1 MSKSLAETVDFARSV
16 QTKQYEKRAQQ
27 VDTFVK
33 SETAEQK
40 LARSGKMQTAK
51 ALESLASLGG
61 TFLDSKAKESE
72 QRVKLIQEDL
82 ANITAAEI
90 EEQRNG
96 NSPYT
101 SETFASLPL
110 RFQTRVR
117 SAVGY
122 ERGQRLIAEAEASM
136 DSFTL
141 QDDVARLNHVESYMQ
156 ELELT
161 SGMDAHE
168 LVGYNKGW
176 QEGVDRINIAASKAK
191 TAEGEKKVERDFKGV
206 VSSIVTKEH
215 EHFLTLEENGDLDT
229 ATDAYKIEL
238 RNNAAGRTY
247 ESIEA
252 KFQTYADEAGIE
264 VPKEI
269 KKQWV
274 RESIL
279 EAAKATNN
287 PYLLAPENLP
297 KEYQDDAT
305 RYFFAGARVAI
316 KAKFQSD
323 QRSAVAASNAQR
335 VADRNQAAED
345 VFNGTVNRENTSNP
359 TLAQKQALDD
369 WEERGKLTGA
379 TSKQNS
385 NKFEQQ
391 VVASIQKGSPVLIDS
406 NGNEVKDRNGNNISL
421 DREALDSYLLYNPL
435 FLDNEQGTL
444 SSNLGSLLVGIDT
457 AAYFPQTQVSTFVR
471 NNAPLRV
478 PAGEVEGHI
487 LTSEM
492 ALQMEFEERY
502 EAAQEVKGW
511 NNPLSYQERKTLI
524 RKFILDMNAG
534 TVGIKTDTNNTDVS
548 LDGETV
554 TTEET
559 TTEQPNQIPKVVKEP
574 TQSQLDWFESNKND
588 PKAVENWEK
597 AGFEIPEIS
606 DEELIQNLEKEVEK
620 DNAPKQTPAEV
631 LVNLP
636 EKKLIEAL
644 VQSPSLS
651 FEQIDGLTPEEM
663 LEAYPEEIEKVIK
676 QLQAN
681 DSFRD
686 LLGSLFSPDSTFLT
700 DLDLNSGTSEPK
712 GLNKAQQEYFDRT
725 GKLPSGASVK

>member
-1 MSKSLAETVDFARSV
+1 MSKSLAETVNFAQAV

-51 ALESLASLGG
+51 ALDALASLGG
-61 TFLDSKAKESE
+61 TFLDYKAKESE

-96 NSPYT
+96 SAPYT

-191 TAEGEKKVERDFKGV
+191 TAEGEKKIERDFKGV
-206 VSSIVTKEH
+206 VSSVVTKEH
-215 EHFLTLEENGDLDT
+215 ESFLALEENGSLDT
-229 ATDAYKIEL
+229 ATDALKIEL
-238 RNNAAGRTY
+238 RNNAAARTY
-247 ESIEA
+247 EVIEA
-252 KFQTYADEAGIE
+252 KFQTYTDEAGIN
-264 VPKEI
+264 VPPEI

-305 RYFFAGARVAI
+305 RYFFADARVAI
-316 KAKFQSD
+316 KDKFQAD
-323 QRSAVAASNAQR
+323 QRAAVTANNAKR
-335 VADRNQAAED
+335 IDDRNKADDAA
-345 VFNGTVNRENTSNP
+345 FNGTITFDTPNL
-359 TLAQKQALDD
+359 TLAQTQALTAH
-369 WEERGKLTGA
+369 EERGKLTGGA
-379 TSKQNS
+379 SSKNKNNFMLQVQKSIADGS
-385 NKFEQQ
+385 N
-391 VVASIQKGSPVLIDS
+391 VLVDMEG
-406 NGNEVKDRNGNNISL
+406 NAVKDKHGNEVSL
-421 DREALDSYLLYNPL
+421 DRASLDEYLLYNPL
-435 FLDNEQGTL
+435 FLDNEQSYL
-444 SSNLGSLLVGIDT
+444 SNNLGGLLVGVDT
-457 AAYFPQTQVSTFVR
+457 AANFPSGEVQALLDGTAKFKVPEAQVAGYILDQTADAKRLYRKLYSAAQRDKGWDNPLTPDEIDDLNFDFFDQLR
-471 NNAPLRV
+471 NRV
-478 PAGEVEGHI
+478 PEPDP
-487 LTSEM
+487 LTP
-492 ALQMEFEERY
+492 
-502 EAAQEVKGW
+502 
-511 NNPLSYQERKTLI
+511 NPLTPDPLTPDP
-524 RKFILDMNAG
+524 L
-534 TVGIKTDTNNTDVS
+534 T
-548 LDGETV
+548 
-554 TTEET
+554 
-559 TTEQPNQIPKVVKEP
+559 PKVVKEP

-588 PKAVENWEK
+588 PKAVEEWQK
-597 AGFEIPEIS
+597 AGFEMPVPEVS
-606 DEELIQNLEKEVEK
+606 DEELKEAYEAANIEQNELMDILSYLDEANNDPSLTVSKNNKAYKENLDK
-620 DNAPKQTPAEV
+620 ASKFSPEV
-631 LVNLP
+631 LEAATEDYVEN
-636 EKKLIEAL
+636 AL
-644 VQSPSLS
+644 V
-651 FEQIDGLTPEEM
+651 T
-663 LEAYPEEIEKVIK
+663 LESVLPTLAYTIRPQLREYMQQLRENPQAIFNDSEFKRYIEK
-676 QLQAN
+676 Q
-681 DSFRD
+681 
-686 LLGSLFSPDSTFLT
+686 
-700 DLDLNSGTSEPK
+700 
-712 GLNKAQQEYFDRT
+712 
-725 GKLPSGASVK
+725 

>member
-1 MSKSLAETVDFARSV
+1 MSKSLAETVNFAQAV

-51 ALESLASLGG
+51 ALDALASLGG
-61 TFLDSKAKESE
+61 TFLDYKAKESE

-96 NSPYT
+96 AAPYT

-191 TAEGEKKVERDFKGV
+191 SAEGEKKIERDFKGV
-206 VSSIVTKEH
+206 VSSIVTTEH
-215 EHFLTLEENGDLDT
+215 ENFLTLEESGDLDT

-238 RNNAAGRTY
+238 RNNAAARTY

-252 KFQTYADEAGIE
+252 KFQTYADETGIN
-264 VPKEI
+264 VPPEI

-305 RYFFAGARVAI
+305 RYFFADARVAI
-316 KAKFQSD
+316 KDKFESD
-323 QRSAVAASNAQR
+323 QRAAVTASNQQR
-335 VADRNQAAED
+335 VADRNQADDDA
-345 VFNGTVNRENTSNP
+345 FNGTITFDTPNL
-359 TLAQKQALDD
+359 TLAQTQALTAH
-369 WEERGKLTGA
+369 EERGKLTGA
-379 TSKQNS
+379 ASSKNKNNFMLQVQKSIADGS
-385 NKFEQQ
+385 N
-391 VVASIQKGSPVLIDS
+391 VLVDMEG
-406 NGNEVKDRNGNNISL
+406 NAVKDKHGNEVSL
-421 DREALDSYLLYNPL
+421 DRASLDEYLLYNPL
-435 FLDNEQGTL
+435 FLDNEQSYL
-444 SSNLGSLLVGIDT
+444 SNNLGGLLVGVDT
-457 AAYFPQTQVSTFVR
+457 ASNFPSGEVQALLDGTAKFKVPEAQVAGYILDQTADAKRLYRKLYSAAQRDKGWDNPLTPDEIDDLNFDFFDQLR
-471 NNAPLRV
+471 NRV
-478 PAGEVEGHI
+478 PDTSQ
-487 LTSEM
+487 TSE
-492 ALQMEFEERY
+492 
-502 EAAQEVKGW
+502 
-511 NNPLSYQERKTLI
+511 
-524 RKFILDMNAG
+524 
-534 TVGIKTDTNNTDVS
+534 VS

-559 TTEQPNQIPKVVKEP
+559 TTEVPNETPKVVKEP

-606 DEELIQNLEKEVEK
+606 DEELIQNLETVLE
-620 DNAPKQTPAEV
+620 AE
-631 LVNLP
+631 N
-636 EKKLIEAL
+636 E
-644 VQSPSLS
+644 PSLTS
-651 FEQIDGLTPEEM
+651 NKNTKDYQVAAETLSDMSDDEKSAVINDYAENAIEM
-663 LEAYPEEIEKVIK
+663 LQAQIPSLPYTMRASAREFLQQIRENPEVAFE
-676 QLQAN
+676 
-681 DSFRD
+681 D
-686 LLGSLFSPDSTFLT
+686 
-700 DLDLNSGTSEPK
+700 
-712 GLNKAQQEYFDRT
+712 NKYKRYYD
-725 GKLPSGASVK
+725 

>member
-1 MSKSLAETVDFARSV
+1 MSKSLAETVNFAQAV

-51 ALESLASLGG
+51 ALDALASLGG
-61 TFLDSKAKESE
+61 TFLDYKAKESE

-96 NSPYT
+96 AAPYT

-191 TAEGEKKVERDFKGV
+191 SAEGEKKIERDFKGV
-206 VSSIVTKEH
+206 VSSVVTKEH
-215 EHFLTLEENGDLDT
+215 ERFLAAEENGDLDT

-238 RNNAAGRTY
+238 RNNAAARTY

-252 KFQTYADEAGIE
+252 KFQTYADETGIN
-264 VPKEI
+264 VPPEI

-305 RYFFAGARVAI
+305 RYFFADARVAI
-316 KAKFQSD
+316 KDKFQAD
-323 QRSAVAASNAQR
+323 QRSAVAANNAKR
-335 VADRNQAAED
+335 IDDRNKADDAA
-345 VFNGTVNRENTSNP
+345 FNGTITFDTPNL
-359 TLAQKQALDD
+359 TLAQTQALTAH
-369 WEERGKLTGA
+369 EERGKLTGA
-379 TSKQNS
+379 ASSKNKNNFMLQVQKSIADGS
-385 NKFEQQ
+385 N
-391 VVASIQKGSPVLIDS
+391 VLVDMEG
-406 NGNEVKDRNGNNISL
+406 NAVKDKHGNEVSL
-421 DREALDSYLLYNPL
+421 DRASLDEYLLYNPL
-435 FLDNEQGTL
+435 FLDNEQSYL
-444 SSNLGSLLVGIDT
+444 SNNLGGLLVGVDT
-457 AAYFPQTQVSTFVR
+457 AANFPSGEVQALLDGTAKFKVPEAQVAGYILDQTADAKRLYRKLYSAAQRDKGWDNPLTPDEIDDLNFDFFDQLR
-471 NNAPLRV
+471 NRV
-478 PAGEVEGHI
+478 PDTSQ
-487 LTSEM
+487 TSE
-492 ALQMEFEERY
+492 
-502 EAAQEVKGW
+502 
-511 NNPLSYQERKTLI
+511 
-524 RKFILDMNAG
+524 
-534 TVGIKTDTNNTDVS
+534 VS

-559 TTEQPNQIPKVVKEP
+559 TTEVPNETPKVVKEP

-606 DEELIQNLEKEVEK
+606 DEELIQNLETVLEAENEPSLTSNKNTKDYQVAAETLSDMSDDEKSAIVNNYADNAIEMLQAQIPSLPYTMRADAREFLQQIRENPEVAFK
-620 DNAPKQTPAEV
+620 DNKY
-631 LVNLP
+631 
-636 EKKLIEAL
+636 KRYY
-644 VQSPSLS
+644 
-651 FEQIDGLTPEEM
+651 D
-663 LEAYPEEIEKVIK
+663 
-676 QLQAN
+676 
-681 DSFRD
+681 
-686 LLGSLFSPDSTFLT
+686 
-700 DLDLNSGTSEPK
+700 
-712 GLNKAQQEYFDRT
+712 
-725 GKLPSGASVK
+725 

>member
-1 MSKSLAETVDFARSV
+1 MSKSLSETVNFAQAV

-51 ALESLASLGG
+51 AISALASLGG
-61 TFLDSKAKESE
+61 TFLDAKAKESE

-96 NSPYT
+96 AAPYT

-156 ELELT
+156 ELVLT

-191 TAEGEKKVERDFKGV
+191 TTEGEKKIERDFKGV
-206 VSSIVTKEH
+206 VSSVVTKEH
-215 EHFLTLEENGDLDT
+215 ESFLALEENGSLDT

-238 RNNAAGRTY
+238 RNNAAARTY
-247 ESIEA
+247 EVIEA
-252 KFQTYADEAGIE
+252 KFQTYTDEAGIN
-264 VPKEI
+264 VPPEI

-305 RYFFAGARVAI
+305 RYFFADARVAI
-316 KAKFQSD
+316 KDRFQAD
-323 QRSAVAASNAQR
+323 QRSAVAANNAKR
-335 VADRNQAAED
+335 IDDRNKADDAA
-345 VFNGTVNRENTSNP
+345 FNGTITFDTPNL
-359 TLAQKQALDD
+359 TLAQTQALTAH
-369 WEERGKLTGA
+369 EERGKLTGA
-379 TSKQNS
+379 ASSKNKNNFMLQVQKSIADGS
-385 NKFEQQ
+385 N
-391 VVASIQKGSPVLIDS
+391 VLVDMEG
-406 NGNEVKDRNGNNISL
+406 NAVKDKHGNEVSL
-421 DREALDSYLLYNPL
+421 DRASLDEYLLYNPL
-435 FLDNEQGTL
+435 FLDNEQSYL
-444 SSNLGSLLVGIDT
+444 SNNLGGLLVGVDT
-457 AAYFPQTQVSTFVR
+457 AANFPS
-471 NNAPLRV
+471 
-478 PAGEVEGHI
+478 GEVQALLDGTAKFTVPEAQVAGYI
-487 LTSEM
+487 LDKTADAKRLYRKLYS
-492 ALQMEFEERY
+492 
-502 EAAQEVKGW
+502 AAQRDKGW
-511 NNPLSYQERKTLI
+511 DNPLTPDEIDELNFDFFDQLRNRVS
-524 RKFILDMNAG
+524 
-534 TVGIKTDTNNTDVS
+534 DTNQASGVS

-554 TTEET
+554 TT
-559 TTEQPNQIPKVVKEP
+559 
-574 TQSQLDWFESNKND
+574 
-588 PKAVENWEK
+588 AVEPEESTEVVETEEKTTNLTYEDLSPDYKKAWEHIK
-597 AGFEIPEIS
+597 DNPRDVKKWEDRGLPVPEIS
-606 DEELIQNLEKEVEK
+606 DEELIQNLETVLEAENETSLTSNKNTKDYQVAAETLSDMSDDEK
-620 DNAPKQTPAEV
+620 SAIVNNYADNA
-631 LVNLP
+631 
-636 EKKLIEAL
+636 I
-644 VQSPSLS
+644 
-651 FEQIDGLTPEEM
+651 EM
-663 LEAYPEEIEKVIK
+663 LQAQIPKLAWTMRADARELIQRIRENPEVAFE
-676 QLQAN
+676 
-681 DSFRD
+681 D
-686 LLGSLFSPDSTFLT
+686 
-700 DLDLNSGTSEPK
+700 
-712 GLNKAQQEYFDRT
+712 NKYKRYYD
-725 GKLPSGASVK
+725 

>member
-16 QTKQYEKRAQQ
+16 QTKQYEKSAQQ

-101 SETFASLPL
+101 SETFSSLPL

-122 ERGQRLIAEAEASM
+122 ERGKRLIAEAEASM

-176 QEGVDRINIAASKAK
+176 QEGVDRINITASKAK
-191 TAEGEKKVERDFKGV
+191 AVEGEKKIERDFKGV
-206 VSSIVTKEH
+206 VSSIVTTEH
-215 EHFLTLEENGDLDT
+215 ENFLTLEESGDLDT
-229 ATDAYKIEL
+229 ATDAYKLEL

-247 ESIEA
+247 EAIEA
-252 KFQTYADEAGIE
+252 KFQTYADETGIN
-264 VPKEI
+264 VPPEI

-305 RYFFAGARVAI
+305 RYFFADARVAL
-316 KAKFQSD
+316 KDKFQSD
-323 QRSAVAASNAQR
+323 QRSAVAASNQKR
-335 VADRNQAAED
+335 VDDRNKADDAA
-345 VFNGTVNRENTSNP
+345 FNGTITFDTPNL
-359 TLAQKQALDD
+359 TLAQTQALTAH
-369 WEERGKLTGA
+369 EERGKLTGGA
-379 TSKQNS
+379 SSK
-385 NKFEQQ
+385 NKNNFMLQ
-391 VVASIQKGSPVLIDS
+391 VQKSIADGTDVLVDMEGNPVKDKH
-406 NGNEVKDRNGNNISL
+406 GNEISL
-421 DREALDSYLLYNPL
+421 DRASLDEYLLYNPL
-435 FLDNEQGTL
+435 FLDNEQSYL
-444 SSNLGSLLVGIDT
+444 SNNLGGLLVGVDT
-457 AAYFPQTQVSTFVR
+457 AANFPSGEVQSLLDGTAKFTVPEAQVAGYILDQTADAKRLYRKLYSAAQRDKGWDNPLTPDEIDDLNFDFFDQLR
-471 NNAPLRV
+471 NRV
-478 PAGEVEGHI
+478 PKPDPLKPEVNLDGTTNPDPSTPDPSTPDP
-487 LTSEM
+487 LTS
-492 ALQMEFEERY
+492 
-502 EAAQEVKGW
+502 K
-511 NNPLSYQERKTLI
+511 
-524 RKFILDMNAG
+524 
-534 TVGIKTDTNNTDVS
+534 
-548 LDGETV
+548 
-554 TTEET
+554 
-559 TTEQPNQIPKVVKEP
+559 PN
-574 TQSQLDWFESNKND
+574 QSQLDWFESNKND
-588 PKAVENWEK
+588 PKAVEDWKK
-597 AGFEIPEIS
+597 AGFEIPVPEVS
-606 DEELIQNLEKEVEK
+606 DEELKEAYQAANIEQNELMDILSYLDEANNDPSLTVSKNNKAYKENLDK
-620 DNAPKQTPAEV
+620 ASKFSPEV
-631 LVNLP
+631 LEAATEDYVEN
-636 EKKLIEAL
+636 AL
-644 VQSPSLS
+644 V
-651 FEQIDGLTPEEM
+651 T
-663 LEAYPEEIEKVIK
+663 LESILPTLAYTIRPQLREYMQQLRENPQAIFNDSEFKRYIEK
-676 QLQAN
+676 Q
-681 DSFRD
+681 
-686 LLGSLFSPDSTFLT
+686 
-700 DLDLNSGTSEPK
+700 
-712 GLNKAQQEYFDRT
+712 
-725 GKLPSGASVK
+725 

>member
-1 MSKSLAETVDFARSV
+1 MSKSLAETVNFAQAV

-51 ALESLASLGG
+51 ALDALASLGG
-61 TFLDSKAKESE
+61 TFLDYKAKESE

-96 NSPYT
+96 SAPYT

-191 TAEGEKKVERDFKGV
+191 TAEGEKKIERDFKGV
-206 VSSIVTKEH
+206 VSSVVTKEH
-215 EHFLTLEENGDLDT
+215 ESFLAAEENGDLDT

-238 RNNAAGRTY
+238 RNNAAARTY

-252 KFQTYADEAGIE
+252 KFKTYTDEAGIN
-264 VPKEI
+264 VPPEI

-305 RYFFAGARVAI
+305 RYFFADARVAI
-316 KAKFQSD
+316 KDKFQAD
-323 QRSAVAASNAQR
+323 QRAAVTANNAKR
-335 VADRNQAAED
+335 IDDRNKADDAA
-345 VFNGTVNRENTSNP
+345 FNGTITFDTPNL
-359 TLAQKQALDD
+359 TLAQTQALTAH
-369 WEERGKLTGA
+369 EERGKLTGGA
-379 TSKQNS
+379 SSKNKNNFMLQVQKSIADGS
-385 NKFEQQ
+385 N
-391 VVASIQKGSPVLIDS
+391 VLVDMEG
-406 NGNEVKDRNGNNISL
+406 NAVKDKHGNEVSL
-421 DREALDSYLLYNPL
+421 DRASLDEYLLYNPL
-435 FLDNEQGTL
+435 FLDNEQSYL
-444 SSNLGSLLVGIDT
+444 SNNLGGLLVGVDT
-457 AAYFPQTQVSTFVR
+457 AANFPSGEVQALLDGTAKFKVPEAQVAGYILDQTADAKRLYRKLYSAAQRDKGWDNPLTPDEIDDLNFDFFDQLR
-471 NNAPLRV
+471 NRV
-478 PAGEVEGHI
+478 PEPDP
-487 LTSEM
+487 LTP
-492 ALQMEFEERY
+492 
-502 EAAQEVKGW
+502 
-511 NNPLSYQERKTLI
+511 NPLTPDPL
-524 RKFILDMNAG
+524 
-534 TVGIKTDTNNTDVS
+534 T
-548 LDGETV
+548 
-554 TTEET
+554 
-559 TTEQPNQIPKVVKEP
+559 PKVVKEP

-588 PKAVENWEK
+588 PKAVEEWQK
-597 AGFEIPEIS
+597 AGFEMPVPEVS
-606 DEELIQNLEKEVEK
+606 DEELKEAYEAANIEQNELMDILSYLDEANNDPSLTVSKNNKAYKENLDK
-620 DNAPKQTPAEV
+620 ASKFSPEV
-631 LVNLP
+631 LEAATEDYVEN
-636 EKKLIEAL
+636 AL
-644 VQSPSLS
+644 V
-651 FEQIDGLTPEEM
+651 T
-663 LEAYPEEIEKVIK
+663 LESVLPTLAYTIRPQLREYMQQLRENPQAIFNDSEFKRYIEK
-676 QLQAN
+676 Q
-681 DSFRD
+681 
-686 LLGSLFSPDSTFLT
+686 
-700 DLDLNSGTSEPK
+700 
-712 GLNKAQQEYFDRT
+712 
-725 GKLPSGASVK
+725 

>member
-16 QTKQYEKRAQQ
+16 QTKQYEKSAQQ

-61 TFLDSKAKESE
+61 NFLDSKAKESE

-122 ERGQRLIAEAEASM
+122 ERGKRLIAEAEASM

-176 QEGVDRINIAASKAK
+176 QEGVDRINITASKAK
-191 TAEGEKKVERDFKGV
+191 AVEGEKKIERDFKGV
-206 VSSIVTKEH
+206 VSSIVTTEH
-215 EHFLTLEENGDLDT
+215 ENFLTLEESGDLDT
-229 ATDAYKIEL
+229 ATDAYKLEL

-247 ESIEA
+247 EAIEA
-252 KFQTYADEAGIE
+252 KFQTYADETGIN
-264 VPKEI
+264 VPPEI

-305 RYFFAGARVAI
+305 RYFFADARVAL
-316 KAKFQSD
+316 KDKFQSD
-323 QRSAVAASNAQR
+323 QRSAVAASNQKR
-335 VADRNQAAED
+335 VDDRNKADDAA
-345 VFNGTVNRENTSNP
+345 FNGTITFDTPSL
-359 TLAQKQALDD
+359 TLAQTQALTAH
-369 WEERGKLTGA
+369 EERGKLTGGA
-379 TSKQNS
+379 SSK
-385 NKFEQQ
+385 NKNNFMLQ
-391 VVASIQKGSPVLIDS
+391 VQKSIADGTDVLVDMEGNPVKDKH
-406 NGNEVKDRNGNNISL
+406 GNEISL
-421 DREALDSYLLYNPL
+421 DRASLDEYLLYNPL
-435 FLDNEQGTL
+435 FLDNEQSYL
-444 SSNLGSLLVGIDT
+444 SNNLGGLLVGVDT
-457 AAYFPQTQVSTFVR
+457 AANFPSGEVQALLDGTAKFTVPEAQVAGYILNQTADAKRLYRKLYSAAQRDKGWDNPLTPDEIDDLNFDFFDQLR
-471 NNAPLRV
+471 NRV
-478 PAGEVEGHI
+478 PDTSQ
-487 LTSEM
+487 TSE
-492 ALQMEFEERY
+492 
-502 EAAQEVKGW
+502 
-511 NNPLSYQERKTLI
+511 
-524 RKFILDMNAG
+524 
-534 TVGIKTDTNNTDVS
+534 VS

-559 TTEQPNQIPKVVKEP
+559 TTEVPNETTKVVKEP

-588 PKAVENWEK
+588 PKAVENWQK
-597 AGFEIPEIS
+597 AGFEVPVPEVS
-606 DEELIQNLEKEVEK
+606 DEELKEAYQAANIEQNELMDILSYLDEANNDPSLTVSKNNTAYKENLDK
-620 DNAPKQTPAEV
+620 ASKFSPEV
-631 LVNLP
+631 LEAATEDYVEN
-636 EKKLIEAL
+636 AL
-644 VQSPSLS
+644 V
-651 FEQIDGLTPEEM
+651 T
-663 LEAYPEEIEKVIK
+663 LESILPTLAYTIRPQLREYMQQLRENPQAIFNDSEFKRYIEK
-676 QLQAN
+676 Q
-681 DSFRD
+681 
-686 LLGSLFSPDSTFLT
+686 
-700 DLDLNSGTSEPK
+700 
-712 GLNKAQQEYFDRT
+712 
-725 GKLPSGASVK
+725 

>member
-16 QTKQYEKRAQQ
+16 QTKQYEKSAQQ

-122 ERGQRLIAEAEASM
+122 ERGKRLIAEAEASM

-176 QEGVDRINIAASKAK
+176 QEGVDRINITASKAK
-191 TAEGEKKVERDFKGV
+191 AVEGEKKIERDFKGV
-206 VSSIVTKEH
+206 VSSIVTTEH
-215 EHFLTLEENGDLDT
+215 ENFLTLEESGDLDT
-229 ATDAYKIEL
+229 ATDAYKLEL

-247 ESIEA
+247 EAIEA
-252 KFQTYADEAGIE
+252 KFQTYADETGIN
-264 VPKEI
+264 VPPEI

-305 RYFFAGARVAI
+305 RYFFADARVAL
-316 KAKFQSD
+316 KDKFQSD
-323 QRSAVAASNAQR
+323 QRSAVAASNQKR
-335 VADRNQAAED
+335 VDDRNKADDAAFD
-345 VFNGTVNRENTSNP
+345 GTITFDTPSL
-359 TLAQKQALDD
+359 TLAQTQALTAH
-369 WEERGKLTGA
+369 EERGKLTGGA
-379 TSKQNS
+379 SSK
-385 NKFEQQ
+385 NKNNFMLQ
-391 VVASIQKGSPVLIDS
+391 VQKSIADGTDVLVDMEGNPVKDKH
-406 NGNEVKDRNGNNISL
+406 GNEISL
-421 DREALDSYLLYNPL
+421 DRASLDEYLLYNPL
-435 FLDNEQGTL
+435 FLDNEQSYL
-444 SSNLGSLLVGIDT
+444 SNNLGGLLVGVDT
-457 AAYFPQTQVSTFVR
+457 AANFPSGEVQALLDGTAKFTVPEAQVAGYILNQTADAKRLYRKLYSAAQRDKGWDNPLTPDEIDDLNFDFFDQLR
-471 NNAPLRV
+471 NRV
-478 PAGEVEGHI
+478 PDTSQ
-487 LTSEM
+487 TSE
-492 ALQMEFEERY
+492 
-502 EAAQEVKGW
+502 
-511 NNPLSYQERKTLI
+511 
-524 RKFILDMNAG
+524 
-534 TVGIKTDTNNTDVS
+534 VS

-559 TTEQPNQIPKVVKEP
+559 TTEVPNETTKVVKEP

-588 PKAVENWEK
+588 PKAVENWQK
-597 AGFEIPEIS
+597 AGFEVPVPEVS
-606 DEELIQNLEKEVEK
+606 DEELKEAYQAANIEQNELMDILSYLDEANNDPSLTVSKNNTAYKENLDK
-620 DNAPKQTPAEV
+620 ASKFSPEV
-631 LVNLP
+631 LEAATEDYVEN
-636 EKKLIEAL
+636 AL
-644 VQSPSLS
+644 V
-651 FEQIDGLTPEEM
+651 T
-663 LEAYPEEIEKVIK
+663 LESILPTLAYTIRPQLREYMQQLRENPQAIFNDSEFKRYIEK
-676 QLQAN
+676 Q
-681 DSFRD
+681 
-686 LLGSLFSPDSTFLT
+686 
-700 DLDLNSGTSEPK
+700 
-712 GLNKAQQEYFDRT
+712 
-725 GKLPSGASVK
+725 

>member
-16 QTKQYEKRAQQ
+16 QTKQYDKRAQQ

-122 ERGQRLIAEAEASM
+122 ERGKRLIAEAEASM

-176 QEGVDRINIAASKAK
+176 QEGVDRINITASKAK
-191 TAEGEKKVERDFKGV
+191 AVEGEKKIERDFKGV
-206 VSSIVTKEH
+206 VSSIVTTEH
-215 EHFLTLEENGDLDT
+215 ENFLTLEESGDLDT
-229 ATDAYKIEL
+229 ATDAYKLEL

-247 ESIEA
+247 EAIEA
-252 KFQTYADEAGIE
+252 KFQTYADETGIN
-264 VPKEI
+264 VPPEI

-305 RYFFAGARVAI
+305 RYFFADARVAL
-316 KAKFQSD
+316 KDKFQSD
-323 QRSAVAASNAQR
+323 QRSAVAASNQKR
-335 VADRNQAAED
+335 VDDRNKADDAA
-345 VFNGTVNRENTSNP
+345 FNGTITFDTPSL
-359 TLAQKQALDD
+359 TLAQTQALTAH
-369 WEERGKLTGA
+369 EERGKLTGGA
-379 TSKQNS
+379 SSK
-385 NKFEQQ
+385 NKNNFMLQ
-391 VVASIQKGSPVLIDS
+391 VQKSIADGTDVLVDMEGNPVKDKH
-406 NGNEVKDRNGNNISL
+406 GNEISL
-421 DREALDSYLLYNPL
+421 DRASLDEYLLYNPL
-435 FLDNEQGTL
+435 FLDNEQSYL
-444 SSNLGSLLVGIDT
+444 SNNLGGLLVGVDT
-457 AAYFPQTQVSTFVR
+457 AANFPSGEVQALLDGTAKFTVPEAQVAGYILNQTADAKRLYRKLYSAAQRDKGWDNPLTPDEIDDLNFDFFDQLR
-471 NNAPLRV
+471 NRV
-478 PAGEVEGHI
+478 PDTSQ
-487 LTSEM
+487 TSE
-492 ALQMEFEERY
+492 
-502 EAAQEVKGW
+502 
-511 NNPLSYQERKTLI
+511 
-524 RKFILDMNAG
+524 
-534 TVGIKTDTNNTDVS
+534 VS

-559 TTEQPNQIPKVVKEP
+559 TTEVPNETTKVVKEP

-588 PKAVENWEK
+588 PKAVENWQK
-597 AGFEIPEIS
+597 AGFEVPVPEVS
-606 DEELIQNLEKEVEK
+606 DEELKEAYQAANIEQNELMDILSYLDEANNDPSLTVSKNNTAYKENLDK
-620 DNAPKQTPAEV
+620 ASKFSPEV
-631 LVNLP
+631 LEAATEDYVEN
-636 EKKLIEAL
+636 AL
-644 VQSPSLS
+644 V
-651 FEQIDGLTPEEM
+651 T
-663 LEAYPEEIEKVIK
+663 LESILPTLAYTIRPQLREYMQQLRENPQAIFNDSEFKRYIEK
-676 QLQAN
+676 Q
-681 DSFRD
+681 
-686 LLGSLFSPDSTFLT
+686 
-700 DLDLNSGTSEPK
+700 
-712 GLNKAQQEYFDRT
+712 
-725 GKLPSGASVK
+725 

>member
-1 MSKSLAETVDFARSV
+1 MSKSLAETVNFAQAV

-51 ALESLASLGG
+51 ALDALASLGG
-61 TFLDSKAKESE
+61 TFLDYKAKESE

-96 NSPYT
+96 AAPYT

-191 TAEGEKKVERDFKGV
+191 SAEGEKKIERDFKGV
-206 VSSIVTKEH
+206 VSSIVTTEH
-215 EHFLTLEENGDLDT
+215 ENFLTLEESGDLDT

-238 RNNAAGRTY
+238 RNNAAARTY

-252 KFQTYADEAGIE
+252 KFQTYADETGIN
-264 VPKEI
+264 VPPEI

-305 RYFFAGARVAI
+305 RYFFADARVAI
-316 KAKFQSD
+316 KDKFESD
-323 QRSAVAASNAQR
+323 QRAAVTASNQQR
-335 VADRNQAAED
+335 VADRNQADDDA
-345 VFNGTVNRENTSNP
+345 FNGTITFDTPNL
-359 TLAQKQALDD
+359 TLAQTQALTAH
-369 WEERGKLTGA
+369 EERGKLTGA
-379 TSKQNS
+379 ASSKNKNNFMLQVQKSIADGS
-385 NKFEQQ
+385 N
-391 VVASIQKGSPVLIDS
+391 VLVDMEG
-406 NGNEVKDRNGNNISL
+406 NAVKDKHGNEVSL
-421 DREALDSYLLYNPL
+421 DRASLDEYLLYNPL
-435 FLDNEQGTL
+435 FLDNEQSYL
-444 SSNLGSLLVGIDT
+444 SNNLGGLLVGVDT
-457 AAYFPQTQVSTFVR
+457 ASNFPSGEVQALLDGTAKFKVPEAQVAGYILDQTADAKRLYRKLYSAAQRDKGWDNPLTPDEIDDLNFDFFDQLR
-471 NNAPLRV
+471 NRV
-478 PAGEVEGHI
+478 PDTSQ
-487 LTSEM
+487 TSE
-492 ALQMEFEERY
+492 
-502 EAAQEVKGW
+502 
-511 NNPLSYQERKTLI
+511 
-524 RKFILDMNAG
+524 
-534 TVGIKTDTNNTDVS
+534 VS

-559 TTEQPNQIPKVVKEP
+559 TTEVPNETPKVVKEP

-606 DEELIQNLEKEVEK
+606 DEELIQNLETVLEAENEPSLTSNKNTKDYQVAAETLSDMSDDEKSAIVNNYADNAIEMLQAQIPSLPYTMRADAREFLQQIRENPEVAFK
-620 DNAPKQTPAEV
+620 DNKY
-631 LVNLP
+631 
-636 EKKLIEAL
+636 KRYY
-644 VQSPSLS
+644 
-651 FEQIDGLTPEEM
+651 D
-663 LEAYPEEIEKVIK
+663 
-676 QLQAN
+676 
-681 DSFRD
+681 
-686 LLGSLFSPDSTFLT
+686 
-700 DLDLNSGTSEPK
+700 
-712 GLNKAQQEYFDRT
+712 
-725 GKLPSGASVK
+725 

>member
-51 ALESLASLGG
+51 AISALASLGG
-61 TFLDSKAKESE
+61 SALDYKAKESE

-96 NSPYT
+96 AAPYT

-141 QDDVARLNHVESYMQ
+141 QDDAARLNHVESYMQ

-191 TAEGEKKVERDFKGV
+191 AAEGEKKIERDFKGV
-206 VSSIVTKEH
+206 VSSIVTTEH
-215 EHFLTLEENGDLDT
+215 ENFLTLEESGDLDT

-247 ESIEA
+247 EAIEA
-252 KFQTYADEAGIE
+252 KFQTYADETGIN
-264 VPKEI
+264 VPPEI

-305 RYFFAGARVAI
+305 RYFFADARVAL
-316 KAKFQSD
+316 KDKFQSD
-323 QRSAVAASNAQR
+323 QRSAVAASNQKR
-335 VADRNQAAED
+335 VDDRNKADDDA
-345 VFNGTVNRENTSNP
+345 FNGTITFDTPNL
-359 TLAQKQALDD
+359 TLAQTQALTAH
-369 WEERGKLTGA
+369 EERGKLTGGA
-379 TSKQNS
+379 SSK
-385 NKFEQQ
+385 NKNNFMLQ
-391 VVASIQKGSPVLIDS
+391 VQKSISDGTDVLVDMEGNPVKDKH
-406 NGNEVKDRNGNNISL
+406 GNEISL
-421 DREALDSYLLYNPL
+421 DRASLDEYLLYNPL
-435 FLDNEQGTL
+435 FLDNEQSYL
-444 SSNLGSLLVGIDT
+444 SNNLGGLLVGVDT
-457 AAYFPQTQVSTFVR
+457 AANFPSGEVQALLDGTAKFTVPEAQVAGYILDQTADAKRLYRKLYSAAQRDKGWDNPLTPDEIDDLNFDFFDQLR
-471 NNAPLRV
+471 NRV
-478 PAGEVEGHI
+478 PDTSQ
-487 LTSEM
+487 TSE
-492 ALQMEFEERY
+492 
-502 EAAQEVKGW
+502 
-511 NNPLSYQERKTLI
+511 
-524 RKFILDMNAG
+524 
-534 TVGIKTDTNNTDVS
+534 VS

-559 TTEQPNQIPKVVKEP
+559 TTEVPNETTKVVKEP

-588 PKAVENWEK
+588 PKAVENWQK
-597 AGFEIPEIS
+597 AGFEVPEIS
-606 DEELIQNLEKEVEK
+606 DEELIQNLETVLE
-620 DNAPKQTPAEV
+620 AE
-631 LVNLP
+631 N
-636 EKKLIEAL
+636 E
-644 VQSPSLS
+644 PSLTS
-651 FEQIDGLTPEEM
+651 NKNTKDYQVAAETLSDMSDEEKSAVINDYAENAIEM
-663 LEAYPEEIEKVIK
+663 LQAQIPSLPYTMRAAAREFLQQIRENPEVAFE
-676 QLQAN
+676 
-681 DSFRD
+681 D
-686 LLGSLFSPDSTFLT
+686 
-700 DLDLNSGTSEPK
+700 
-712 GLNKAQQEYFDRT
+712 NKYKRYYD
-725 GKLPSGASVK
+725 

>member
-16 QTKQYEKRAQQ
+16 QTKQYEKSAQQ

-61 TFLDSKAKESE
+61 NFLDSKAKESE

-122 ERGQRLIAEAEASM
+122 ERGKRLIAEAEASM

-176 QEGVDRINIAASKAK
+176 QEGVDRINITASKAK
-191 TAEGEKKVERDFKGV
+191 AVEGEKKIERDFKGV
-206 VSSIVTKEH
+206 VSSIVTTEH
-215 EHFLTLEENGDLDT
+215 ENFLTLEESGDLDT
-229 ATDAYKIEL
+229 ATDAYKLEL

-247 ESIEA
+247 EAIEA
-252 KFQTYADEAGIE
+252 KFQTYADETGIN
-264 VPKEI
+264 VPPEI

-305 RYFFAGARVAI
+305 RYFFADARVAL
-316 KAKFQSD
+316 KDKFQSD
-323 QRSAVAASNAQR
+323 QRSAVAASNQKR
-335 VADRNQAAED
+335 VDDRNKADDAAFD
-345 VFNGTVNRENTSNP
+345 GTITFDTPSL
-359 TLAQKQALDD
+359 TLAQTQALTAH
-369 WEERGKLTGA
+369 EERGKLTGGA
-379 TSKQNS
+379 SSK
-385 NKFEQQ
+385 NKNNFMLQ
-391 VVASIQKGSPVLIDS
+391 VQKSIADGTDVLVDMEGNPVKDKH
-406 NGNEVKDRNGNNISL
+406 GNEISL
-421 DREALDSYLLYNPL
+421 DRASLDEYLLYNPL
-435 FLDNEQGTL
+435 FLDNEQSYL
-444 SSNLGSLLVGIDT
+444 SNNLGGLLVGVDT
-457 AAYFPQTQVSTFVR
+457 AANFPSGEVQALLDGTAKFTVPEAQVAGYILNQTADAKRLYRKLYSAAQRDKGWDNPLTPDEIDDLNFDFFDQLR
-471 NNAPLRV
+471 NRV
-478 PAGEVEGHI
+478 PDTSQ
-487 LTSEM
+487 TSE
-492 ALQMEFEERY
+492 
-502 EAAQEVKGW
+502 
-511 NNPLSYQERKTLI
+511 
-524 RKFILDMNAG
+524 
-534 TVGIKTDTNNTDVS
+534 VS

-559 TTEQPNQIPKVVKEP
+559 TTEVPNETTKVVKEP

-588 PKAVENWEK
+588 PKAVENWQK
-597 AGFEIPEIS
+597 AGFEVPVPEVS
-606 DEELIQNLEKEVEK
+606 DEELKEAYQAANIEQNELMDILSYLDEANNDPSLTVSKNNTAYKENLDK
-620 DNAPKQTPAEV
+620 ASKFSPEV
-631 LVNLP
+631 LEAATEDYVEN
-636 EKKLIEAL
+636 AL
-644 VQSPSLS
+644 V
-651 FEQIDGLTPEEM
+651 T
-663 LEAYPEEIEKVIK
+663 LESILPTLAYTIRPQLREYMQQLRENPQAIFNDSEFKRYIEK
-676 QLQAN
+676 Q
-681 DSFRD
+681 
-686 LLGSLFSPDSTFLT
+686 
-700 DLDLNSGTSEPK
+700 
-712 GLNKAQQEYFDRT
+712 
-725 GKLPSGASVK
+725 

>member
-16 QTKQYEKRAQQ
+16 QTKQYEKSAQQ

-122 ERGQRLIAEAEASM
+122 ERGKRLIAEAEASM

-176 QEGVDRINIAASKAK
+176 QEGVDRINITASKAK
-191 TAEGEKKVERDFKGV
+191 AVEGEKKIERDFKGV
-206 VSSIVTKEH
+206 VSSIVTTEH
-215 EHFLTLEENGDLDT
+215 ENFLTLEESGDLDT
-229 ATDAYKIEL
+229 ATDAYKLEL

-247 ESIEA
+247 EAIEA
-252 KFQTYADEAGIE
+252 KFQTYADETGIN
-264 VPKEI
+264 VPPEI

-305 RYFFAGARVAI
+305 RYFFADARVAL
-316 KAKFQSD
+316 KDKFQSD
-323 QRSAVAASNAQR
+323 QRSAVAASNQKR
-335 VADRNQAAED
+335 VDDRNKADDAA
-345 VFNGTVNRENTSNP
+345 FNGTITFDTPSL
-359 TLAQKQALDD
+359 TLAQTQALTAH
-369 WEERGKLTGA
+369 EERGKLTGGA
-379 TSKQNS
+379 SSK
-385 NKFEQQ
+385 NKNNFMLQ
-391 VVASIQKGSPVLIDS
+391 VQKSIADGTDVLVDMEGNPVKDKH
-406 NGNEVKDRNGNNISL
+406 GNEISL
-421 DREALDSYLLYNPL
+421 DRASLDEYLLYNPL
-435 FLDNEQGTL
+435 FLDNEQSYL
-444 SSNLGSLLVGIDT
+444 SNNLGGLLVGVDT
-457 AAYFPQTQVSTFVR
+457 AANFPSGEVQALLDGTAKFTVPEAQVAGYILNQTADAKRLYRKLYSAAQRDKGWDNPLTPDEIDDLNFDFFDQLR
-471 NNAPLRV
+471 NRV
-478 PAGEVEGHI
+478 PDTSQ
-487 LTSEM
+487 TSE
-492 ALQMEFEERY
+492 
-502 EAAQEVKGW
+502 
-511 NNPLSYQERKTLI
+511 
-524 RKFILDMNAG
+524 
-534 TVGIKTDTNNTDVS
+534 VS

-559 TTEQPNQIPKVVKEP
+559 TTEVPNETTKVVKEP

-588 PKAVENWEK
+588 PKAVENWQK
-597 AGFEIPEIS
+597 AGFEVPVPEVS
-606 DEELIQNLEKEVEK
+606 DEELKEAYQAANIEQNELMDILSYLDEANNDPSLTVSKNNTAYKENLDK
-620 DNAPKQTPAEV
+620 ASKFSPEV
-631 LVNLP
+631 LEAATEDYVEN
-636 EKKLIEAL
+636 AL
-644 VQSPSLS
+644 V
-651 FEQIDGLTPEEM
+651 T
-663 LEAYPEEIEKVIK
+663 LESILPTLAYTIRPQLREYMQQLRENPQAIFNDSEFKRYIEK
-676 QLQAN
+676 Q
-681 DSFRD
+681 
-686 LLGSLFSPDSTFLT
+686 
-700 DLDLNSGTSEPK
+700 
-712 GLNKAQQEYFDRT
+712 
-725 GKLPSGASVK
+725 

>member
-1 MSKSLAETVDFARSV
+1 MSKSLSETVNFAQAV

-51 ALESLASLGG
+51 AISALASLGG
-61 TFLDSKAKESE
+61 TFLDAKAKESE

-96 NSPYT
+96 AAPYT

-191 TAEGEKKVERDFKGV
+191 SAEGEKKIERDFKGV
-206 VSSIVTKEH
+206 VSSVVTKEH
-215 EHFLTLEENGDLDT
+215 ESFLALEESGDLDT

-238 RNNAAGRTY
+238 RNNAAARTY

-252 KFQTYADEAGIE
+252 KFKTYTDEAGIN
-264 VPKEI
+264 VPPEI

-305 RYFFAGARVAI
+305 RYFFADARVAI
-316 KAKFQSD
+316 KDKFQAD
-323 QRSAVAASNAQR
+323 QRAAVTANNAKR
-335 VADRNQAAED
+335 IDDRNKADDAA
-345 VFNGTVNRENTSNP
+345 FNGTITFDTPNL
-359 TLAQKQALDD
+359 TLAQTQALTAH
-369 WEERGKLTGA
+369 EERGKLTGA
-379 TSKQNS
+379 ASSKNKNNFMLQVQKSIADGS
-385 NKFEQQ
+385 N
-391 VVASIQKGSPVLIDS
+391 VLVDMEG
-406 NGNEVKDRNGNNISL
+406 NAVKDKHGNEVSL
-421 DREALDSYLLYNPL
+421 DRASLDEYLLYNPL
-435 FLDNEQGTL
+435 FLDNEQSYL
-444 SSNLGSLLVGIDT
+444 SNNLGGLLVGVDT
-457 AAYFPQTQVSTFVR
+457 AANFPSGEVQALLDGTAKFTVPEAQVAGYILDKTADAKRLYRKLYSAAQRDKGWDNPLTPDEIDDLNFDFFDQLR
-471 NNAPLRV
+471 NRV
-478 PAGEVEGHI
+478 PDTSQ
-487 LTSEM
+487 TSE
-492 ALQMEFEERY
+492 
-502 EAAQEVKGW
+502 
-511 NNPLSYQERKTLI
+511 
-524 RKFILDMNAG
+524 
-534 TVGIKTDTNNTDVS
+534 VS
-548 LDGETV
+548 LDGETATTADEPEESTEV
-554 TTEET
+554 VETEEKT
-559 TTEQPNQIPKVVKEP
+559 TNLTYEELSPKYKKAWEHIKDNPRDVKKWVDRGLP
-574 TQSQLDWFESNKND
+574 
-588 PKAVENWEK
+588 V
-597 AGFEIPEIS
+597 PEIS
-606 DEELIQNLEKEVEK
+606 DEELIQNLETVLEAENETSLTSNKNTKDYQVAAETLSDMSDEEK
-620 DNAPKQTPAEV
+620 SAVINDYAENA
-631 LVNLP
+631 
-636 EKKLIEAL
+636 I
-644 VQSPSLS
+644 
-651 FEQIDGLTPEEM
+651 EM
-663 LEAYPEEIEKVIK
+663 LQAQIPKLAWTMRADARELIQRIRENPEAAFE
-676 QLQAN
+676 
-681 DSFRD
+681 D
-686 LLGSLFSPDSTFLT
+686 
-700 DLDLNSGTSEPK
+700 
-712 GLNKAQQEYFDRT
+712 NKYKRYYD
-725 GKLPSGASVK
+725 

>member
-16 QTKQYEKRAQQ
+16 QTKQYEKSAQQ

-122 ERGQRLIAEAEASM
+122 ERGKRLIAEAEASM

-176 QEGVDRINIAASKAK
+176 QEGVDRINITASKAK
-191 TAEGEKKVERDFKGV
+191 AVEGEKKIERDFKGV
-206 VSSIVTKEH
+206 VSSIVTTEH
-215 EHFLTLEENGDLDT
+215 ENFLTLEESGDLDT
-229 ATDAYKIEL
+229 ATDAYKLEL

-247 ESIEA
+247 EAIEA
-252 KFQTYADEAGIE
+252 KFQTYADETGIN
-264 VPKEI
+264 VPPEI

-305 RYFFAGARVAI
+305 RYFFADARVAL
-316 KAKFQSD
+316 KDKFQSD
-323 QRSAVAASNAQR
+323 QRSAVAASNQKR
-335 VADRNQAAED
+335 VDDRNKADDAAFD
-345 VFNGTVNRENTSNP
+345 GTITFDTPSL
-359 TLAQKQALDD
+359 TLAQTQALTAH
-369 WEERGKLTGA
+369 EERGKLTGGA
-379 TSKQNS
+379 SSK
-385 NKFEQQ
+385 NKNNFMLQ
-391 VVASIQKGSPVLIDS
+391 VQKSIADGTDVLVDMEGNPVKDKH
-406 NGNEVKDRNGNNISL
+406 GNEISL
-421 DREALDSYLLYNPL
+421 DRASLDEYLLYNPL
-435 FLDNEQGTL
+435 FLDNEQSYL
-444 SSNLGSLLVGIDT
+444 SNNLGGLLVGVDT
-457 AAYFPQTQVSTFVR
+457 AANFPSGEVQSLLDGTAKFTVPEAQVAGYILDQTADAKRLYRKLYSAAQRDKGWDNPLTPDEIDDLNFDFFDQLR
-471 NNAPLRV
+471 NRV
-478 PAGEVEGHI
+478 PDTSQ
-487 LTSEM
+487 TSE
-492 ALQMEFEERY
+492 
-502 EAAQEVKGW
+502 
-511 NNPLSYQERKTLI
+511 
-524 RKFILDMNAG
+524 
-534 TVGIKTDTNNTDVS
+534 VS

-559 TTEQPNQIPKVVKEP
+559 TTEVPNETTKVVKEP

-588 PKAVENWEK
+588 PKAVENWQK
-597 AGFEIPEIS
+597 AGFEVPVPEVS
-606 DEELIQNLEKEVEK
+606 DEELKEAYQAANIEQNELMDILSYLDEANNDPSLTVSKNNTAYKENLDK
-620 DNAPKQTPAEV
+620 ASKFSPEV
-631 LVNLP
+631 LEAATEDYVEN
-636 EKKLIEAL
+636 AL
-644 VQSPSLS
+644 V
-651 FEQIDGLTPEEM
+651 T
-663 LEAYPEEIEKVIK
+663 LESILPTLAYTIRPQLREYMQQLRENPQAIFNDSEFKRYIEK
-676 QLQAN
+676 Q
-681 DSFRD
+681 
-686 LLGSLFSPDSTFLT
+686 
-700 DLDLNSGTSEPK
+700 
-712 GLNKAQQEYFDRT
+712 
-725 GKLPSGASVK
+725 